1 MNNIK
6 TNFNIKDLENL
17 SGIKAHT
24 IRIWEKRYNLLEPER
39 TDTNI
44 RHYSIESLQKLL
56 NVTYLNSNG
65 YKISKIAELTNDE
78 IPAKVREL
86 ASRNKVDHHAINAF
100 KMAMLNFDQ
109 VLFYHTYMNFIE
121 KHSFRELFYE
131 VFIPLL
137 NEIGLLWQTNT
148 ITPAHEHFISIHI
161 KQKILLNI
169 ENLQNL
175 EPKPS
180 TQTFVLY
187 LPENEVHD
195 IGLLFINYEL
205 RSRGYHTIFLG
216 ESVPINS
223 LDDLLKFFD
232 EVTFISYFTVKP
244 EESKDVLNYIED
256 FKTQIIKKKSTKLWL
271 LGAKLAL
278 VDISSYSNSI
288 VKFNSIQDLV
298 KEL

>member
-65 YKISKIAELTNDE
+65 YKISKIAELTHDE
-78 IPAKVREL
+78 IPAKVREI
-86 ASRNKVDHHAINAF
+86 ASRNKVEHHAINAF

-109 VLFYHTYMNFIE
+109 VLFYNTYMNFIE

-180 TQTFVLY
+180 TRTFVLY

-223 LDDLLKFFD
+223 LGDLLKFFD

-244 EESKDVLNYIED
+244 EETKDVLNYIED
-256 FKTQIIKKKSTKLWL
+256 FKTQIINKESTKLWL
-271 LGAKLAL
+271 LGSKLAS

-288 VKFNSIQDLV
+288 VKFNSIKDLV

>member
-1 MNNIK
+1 MNSIK

-44 RHYSIESLQKLL
+44 RLYSIESLQKLL

-180 TQTFVLY
+180 TKTFVLY

-223 LDDLLKFFD
+223 LGDLLKFFD

-244 EESKDVLNYIED
+244 EETKDVLNYIKD
-256 FKTQIIKKKSTKLWL
+256 FKTQIIKKESTNLWL
-271 LGAKLAL
+271 LGAKLAS